1 MVRTSNCCPLHQ
13 RHPFQDSRI
22 LQRLPHTVFITD
34 HDACPAA
41 QRMTGSGSIHPAPT
55 PGASGVLPAL
65 VFPVP
70 IQGDLRFLFGSNLMA
85 AIRSEGNRKPAA
97 TVPGTE
103 DISGIIYTLAGVLCL
118 SACTYITLLGEN
130 SKSYL
135 QKFRKYM

>member
-22 LQRLPHTVFITD
+22 LQRLPHTVLITD

-41 QRMTGSGSIHPAPT
+41 QRMVGSRPFHLAST

-70 IQGDLRFLFGSNLMA
+70 LQGDLGFLFGSNLMT
-85 AIRSEGNRKPAA
+85 AIRSKGN
-97 TVPGTE
+97 
-103 DISGIIYTLAGVLCL
+103 
-118 SACTYITLLGEN
+118 
-130 SKSYL
+130 
-135 QKFRKYM
+135 